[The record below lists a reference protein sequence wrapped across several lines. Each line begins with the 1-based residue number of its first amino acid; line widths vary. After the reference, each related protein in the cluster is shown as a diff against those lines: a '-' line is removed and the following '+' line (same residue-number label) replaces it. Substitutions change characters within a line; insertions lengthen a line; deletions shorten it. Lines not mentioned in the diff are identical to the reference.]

1 MHSMMAIGGSRK
13 EARQKPDVGSIISL
27 LVMPDPLRHEE
38 GSLASETGRET
49 RIEELLL
56 AGLDHYFNGQ
66 HELAISVWTRVL
78 FLDRSHARARAY
90 IERARGAIAER
101 HREGEELLQT
111 GVAAFDRGDAV
122 DARRLL
128 NSAVERGISSDE
140 ALALLDRLDRLAPVA
155 EPGGDRAPVHRE
167 RIATNASADARKGI
181 SPATLFLVLAIG
193 LLSGALGVIAWSG
206 RDLPWRPS
214 SGPAAVGAAPRSEL
228 LPVPSPAEVS
238 LSRARTYYSKG
249 RVRDALAA
257 LDAIRPGDAVRPQ
270 ADELRTTIQ
279 RQLLA
284 TVRSASRAAATGG
297 PSSR

>member
-1 MHSMMAIGGSRK
+1 
-13 EARQKPDVGSIISL
+13 
-27 LVMPDPLRHEE
+27 MPDPLRHEDDL
-38 GSLASETGRET
+38 LASETGRET

-128 NSAVERGISSDE
+128 TSAVERGISSDE
-140 ALALLDRLDRLAPVA
+140 ALALLDRLDRLAPI
-155 EPGGDRAPVHRE
+155 GDARDDNAPVRRE
-167 RIATNASADARKGI
+167 RTTAKAGAAGTRKGI
-181 SPATLFLVLAIG
+181 SAATLFLVLAIG
-193 LLSGALGVIAWSG
+193 LLSGALVVIAWNG

-214 SGPAAVGAAPRSEL
+214 SGPAVSGAGAPRLEP

-238 LSRARTYYSKG
+238 LARARTFYSKG

-257 LDAIRPGDAVRPQ
+257 LDAIRPGDPLRSQ
-270 ADELRTTIQ
+270 ADDLRITIQ

-284 TVRSASRAAATGG
+284 TARSASRVASPGG
-297 PSSR
+297 SSSR

>member
-1 MHSMMAIGGSRK
+1 
-13 EARQKPDVGSIISL
+13 
-27 LVMPDPLRHEE
+27 MPDPLRHEE
-38 GSLASETGRET
+38 DLLASETGRET

-128 NSAVERGISSDE
+128 ESAIERGISSDE
-140 ALALLDRLDRLAPVA
+140 AQALLDRLDRLAPA
-155 EPGGDRAPVHRE
+155 GDAGVDSTSARRE
-167 RIATNASADARKGI
+167 RTATNAGDAEARKGI

-193 LLSGALGVIAWSG
+193 LLTGALIVIAWNG

-214 SGPAAVGAAPRSEL
+214 SGPAAVGAGAPASEP

-238 LSRARTYYSKG
+238 LARARAFYSKG
-249 RVRDALAA
+249 RVRAALAA
-257 LDAIRPGDAVRPQ
+257 LDAIRPGDPLRAQ
-270 ADELRTTIQ
+270 ADELRITIQ

-284 TVRSASRAAATGG
+284 TARSGSRAATPGG
-297 PSSR
+297 ASSR